1 MKIEVSVLKERERS
15 LSQDLNMKKYVILTF
30 LIFGCQAHEKSNS
43 SKIFIDLDNVE
54 SARYSDF
61 FSKIE
66 YMLLDVP
73 DNMPFVKPWKLVF
86 TQNHILLNDRELGN
100 ILIFDKKG
108 NFKKIISSSGRGP
121 HEFSYINDFQA
132 DDKRVSILDGSLKK
146 VIHFDLEGN
155 FMQEDFI
162 DLHPRIFSSSRNT
175 GLYYY
180 GNSPDI
186 EDYTLVKKVGLKIEG
201 IKTLNPNFE
210 GINYASILGF
220 QNTYD
225 GKYEYLKLDPSY
237 EIVFFDAEKRINSI
251 IEFDFGKYNFPIEK
265 RKSITFSPERFDF
278 LKNNQI
284 VELIFSF
291 LSLKEIYLMTV
302 NQSGLKTK
310 YIIMDED
317 FRPSQIIDNIIN
329 DLDGLMTDFSPFT
342 VDGDNLVTF
351 KSSLDFLN
359 DYNDS
364 FQNGIGGFKN
374 EDVSNIHDFVKN
386 HTEKLKGDNYVVI
399 KYATL

>member
-1 MKIEVSVLKERERS
+1 
-15 LSQDLNMKKYVILTF
+15 
-30 LIFGCQAHEKSNS
+30 
-43 SKIFIDLDNVE
+43 
-54 SARYSDF
+54 
-61 FSKIE
+61 
-66 YMLLDVP
+66 
-73 DNMPFVKPWKLVF
+73 
-86 TQNHILLNDRELGN
+86 
-100 ILIFDKKG
+100 
-108 NFKKIISSSGRGP
+108 
-121 HEFSYINDFQA
+121 
-132 DDKRVSILDGSLKK
+132 
-146 VIHFDLEGN
+146 
-155 FMQEDFI
+155 MQEDFI

-310 YIIMDED
+310 YIIMDDD

-342 VDGDNLVTF
+342 VDCDNLVTF

-374 EDVSNIHDFVKN
+374 EDVSNIHNFVKN